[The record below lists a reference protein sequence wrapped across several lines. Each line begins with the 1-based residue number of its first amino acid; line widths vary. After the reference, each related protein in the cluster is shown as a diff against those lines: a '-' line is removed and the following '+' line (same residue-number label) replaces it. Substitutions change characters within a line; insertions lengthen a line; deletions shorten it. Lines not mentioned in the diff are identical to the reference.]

1 LLAKHIRLVPMSGPL
16 DTPGDR
22 ESLPEPIRATPVG
35 RAIGSTASVTPVN
48 TTIVAP

>member
-1 LLAKHIRLVPMSGPL
+1 MSGPL

-22 ESLPEPIRATPVG
+22 ESLPEPIRAG